1 MSSEPRVIRTRRG
14 YRSLV
19 YRLRCLDGILTT
31 RRLRPFLRRRD
42 SVARPQTVFIRARN
56 PCLLMRRRFLG
67 RYVGSINS
75 SCKAGK
81 VPRHATRRSR
91 LTFPH
96 TARSFAPPLL
106 DSPPLCEIVME
117 QSVNEAW
124 KRLLDEARREL
135 PEATVR
141 TWLEPSEPI
150 ALDDGRLILGAPDQ
164 FAAEWNE
171 SKHAGLLA
179 RAAERVLGR
188 PTTVVFRVQEDRQ
201 RRPQM
206 DFFVAPRES
215 AAVATAANI
224 GTTPLNERYTF
235 QTFVSG
241 KSNELAA
248 AAAHAVAEA
257 PGKTYN
263 PLFIYGATGLGKT
276 HLMQAIAHAV
286 LQKNPETRLQYFG
299 AEQFI
304 NDVIESIHARTMS
317 EFRRR
322 YRNDVDLLL
331 VDDVHFLEGK
341 EMTQEEFF
349 HTFNAL
355 FEAHKQIVLT
365 SDRPPKEIPGLEER
379 LISRFEW
386 GMVADIGHPDLEH
399 RVAILRKKAEQDH
412 LELTIPDDVL
422 RFIAEHIRSS
432 VRELEGCIIKLLLFA
447 SLKNREVTIE
457 LAREA
462 LSDKIRQGEEG
473 SGYLSGSGSAPSIDR
488 VQEVVARRWGVSPEG
503 LRSKARTKTLVI
515 PRQVAMYLARD
526 MLGMQLVEIGQAFG
540 GRDHSTV
547 IHSVDKVERQ
557 MMRDR
562 TFKERVEM
570 ARQELSAL

>member
-1 MSSEPRVIRTRRG
+1 
-14 YRSLV
+14 
-19 YRLRCLDGILTT
+19 
-31 RRLRPFLRRRD
+31 
-42 SVARPQTVFIRARN
+42 
-56 PCLLMRRRFLG
+56 
-67 RYVGSINS
+67 
-75 SCKAGK
+75 
-81 VPRHATRRSR
+81 
-91 LTFPH
+91 
-96 TARSFAPPLL
+96 
-106 DSPPLCEIVME
+106 
-117 QSVNEAW
+117 
-124 KRLLDEARREL
+124 
-135 PEATVR
+135 
-141 TWLEPSEPI
+141 
-150 ALDDGRLILGAPDQ
+150 
-164 FAAEWNE
+164 
-171 SKHAGLLA
+171 
-179 RAAERVLGR
+179 
-188 PTTVVFRVQEDRQ
+188 
-201 RRPQM
+201 M
-206 DFFVAPRES
+206 DFFVAPQGGTALATER
-215 AAVATAANI
+215 ATA
-224 GTTPLNERYTF
+224 TTPLNERYSF
-235 QTFVSG
+235 DTFVVG

-248 AAAHAVAEA
+248 AAAHAVVEA

-286 LQKNPETRLQYFG
+286 LGRRPETRILYVG

-304 NDVIESIHARTMS
+304 NEVIESIQARTMP

-322 YRNDVDLLL
+322 YRSDVDLLL

-341 EMTQEEFF
+341 EMTQDEFF

-355 FEAHKQIVLT
+355 FEARKQMVLT
-365 SDRPPKEIPGLEER
+365 SDRPPKEIPGLEDR

-386 GMVADIGHPDLEH
+386 GMVADIGQPDLEH
-399 RVAILRKKAEQDH
+399 RIAILRKKAQQDH
-412 LELTIPDDVL
+412 LELTIPDDAL

-447 SLKNREVTIE
+447 SLKNREITIE

-462 LSDKIRQGEEG
+462 LADKIRQGEDAAAYG
-473 SGYLSGSGSAPSIDR
+473 GRPMPSIDR
-488 VQEVVARRWGVSPEG
+488 VQEVVARRWGVTPEG
-503 LRSKARTKTLVI
+503 LRSKARTKTLTV

-526 MLGMQLVEIGQAFG
+526 MLSMQLVEIGQAFG

>member
-1 MSSEPRVIRTRRG
+1 M
-14 YRSLV
+14 
-19 YRLRCLDGILTT
+19 
-31 RRLRPFLRRRD
+31 
-42 SVARPQTVFIRARN
+42 RARN
-56 PCLLMRRRFLG
+56 PCLLMRRRLRG
-67 RYVGSINS
+67 RYVGPIHS
-75 SCKAGK
+75 SREDGK
-81 VPRHATRRSR
+81 RTRSSARRSR
-91 LTFPH
+91 LTFPQADR
-96 TARSFAPPLL
+96 TFGPPLL
-106 DSPPLCEIVME
+106 DVPPHSQSRME
-117 QSVNEAW
+117 QSTKEAW

-135 PEATVR
+135 PDATVR
-141 TWLEPSEPI
+141 TWLEPAVSI
-150 ALDDGRLILGAPDQ
+150 A
-164 FAAEWNE
+164 
-171 SKHAGLLA
+171 
-179 RAAERVLGR
+179 
-188 PTTVVFRVQEDRQ
+188 
-201 RRPQM
+201 
-206 DFFVAPRES
+206 
-215 AAVATAANI
+215 
-224 GTTPLNERYTF
+224 
-235 QTFVSG
+235 
-241 KSNELAA
+241 LAA

-276 HLMQAIAHAV
+276 HLMQAVARAV
-286 LQKNPETRLQYFG
+286 LTKYPGTRVHYFG

-304 NDVIESIHARTMS
+304 NEVIESIHARTMS

-322 YRNDVDLLL
+322 YRNDVDLFL

-355 FEAHKQIVLT
+355 FEGHKQIVLT
-365 SDRPPKEIPGLEER
+365 SDRPPKEIPGLEDR

-386 GMVADIGHPDLEH
+386 GLVADIGHPDLEH
-399 RVAILRKKAEQDH
+399 RIAILRKKAEQDH

-422 RFIAEHIRSS
+422 RFIAEHVRSS

-473 SGYLSGSGSAPSIDR
+473 ASYAQPTPSIDR
-488 VQEVVARRWGVSPEG
+488 VQEVVARRWGVTPEG
-503 LRSKARTKTLVI
+503 LRSKARTKTLTI
-515 PRQVAMYLARD
+515 PRQVAMYLARN
-526 MLGMQLVEIGQAFG
+526 MLGLQLVEIGQAFG

>member
-1 MSSEPRVIRTRRG
+1 
-14 YRSLV
+14 
-19 YRLRCLDGILTT
+19 
-31 RRLRPFLRRRD
+31 
-42 SVARPQTVFIRARN
+42 
-56 PCLLMRRRFLG
+56 
-67 RYVGSINS
+67 
-75 SCKAGK
+75 
-81 VPRHATRRSR
+81 
-91 LTFPH
+91 
-96 TARSFAPPLL
+96 
-106 DSPPLCEIVME
+106 ME
-117 QSVNEAW
+117 QSAKEAW
-124 KRLLDEARREL
+124 KRLLEEARREL

-141 TWLEPSEPI
+141 TWLEPAVPL
-150 ALDDGRLILGAPDQ
+150 ALEDGRLVLGAPDQ
-164 FAAEWNE
+164 FAAEWNDT
-171 SKHAGLLA
+171 KHAPLLA
-179 RAAERVLGR
+179 RAAERVFGQ
-188 PTTVVFRVQEDRQ
+188 PTPVVFRVLEDRQ
-201 RRPQM
+201 QRPQM
-206 DFFVAPRES
+206 DFFVAPKPS
-215 AAVATAANI
+215 PGPAPSVTM
-224 GTTPLNERYTF
+224 PLNERYTF
-235 QTFVSG
+235 ESFVVG

-257 PGKTYN
+257 PGRTYN

-286 LQKNPETRLQYFG
+286 LKRNPETRLLYVG

-304 NDVIESIHARTMS
+304 NEVIESIQARTMP

-322 YRNDVDLLL
+322 YRNDIDLLL

-341 EMTQEEFF
+341 EMTQDEFF

-355 FEAHKQIVLT
+355 FEGRKQMVLT
-365 SDRPPKEIPGLEER
+365 SDRPPKEIPGLEDR

-386 GMVADIGHPDLEH
+386 GMVADIGQPDLEH
-399 RVAILRKKAEQDH
+399 RIAILRKKAYQDH

-447 SLKNREVTIE
+447 SLKNREVTID

-462 LSDKIRQGEEG
+462 LADKIRQGEE
-473 SGYLSGSGSAPSIDR
+473 SAFPGPATPSIDR
-488 VQEVVARRWGVSPEG
+488 VQEVVARRWGVTPEG
-503 LRSKARTKTLVI
+503 LRSKARTKTLTI
-515 PRQVAMYLARD
+515 PRQIAMYLARD

-562 TFKERVEM
+562 TFKERIEM

>member
-1 MSSEPRVIRTRRG
+1 ME
-14 YRSLV
+14 L
-19 YRLRCLDGILTT
+19 
-31 RRLRPFLRRRD
+31 
-42 SVARPQTVFIRARN
+42 
-56 PCLLMRRRFLG
+56 
-67 RYVGSINS
+67 
-75 SCKAGK
+75 
-81 VPRHATRRSR
+81 
-91 LTFPH
+91 
-96 TARSFAPPLL
+96 
-106 DSPPLCEIVME
+106 SPKD
-117 QSVNEAW
+117 AW
-124 KRLLDEARREL
+124 KRLLEEARREL

-141 TWLEPSEPI
+141 TWLEPAVPL
-150 ALDDGRLILGAPDQ
+150 ALEDGRLVLGAPDQ
-164 FAAEWNE
+164 FAAEWNDT
-171 SKHAGLLA
+171 KHAPLLT
-179 RAAERVLGR
+179 RAAERVFGA
-188 PTTVVFRVQEDRQ
+188 PTPVVFRVLEDRQ
-201 RRPQM
+201 QRPQM
-206 DFFVAPRES
+206 DFFVAPKP
-215 AAVATAANI
+215 AAGVAPSVTM
-224 GTTPLNERYTF
+224 PLNERYTF
-235 QTFVSG
+235 ETFVVG

-257 PGKTYN
+257 PGRTYN

-286 LQKNPETRLQYFG
+286 LKRNPETRLLYVG

-304 NDVIESIHARTMS
+304 NEVIESIQARTMP

-322 YRNDVDLLL
+322 YRNDIDLLL

-341 EMTQEEFF
+341 EMTQDEFF

-355 FEAHKQIVLT
+355 FEGRKQMVLT
-365 SDRPPKEIPGLEER
+365 SDRLPKEIPGLEDR

-386 GMVADIGHPDLEH
+386 GMVADIGQPDLEH
-399 RVAILRKKAEQDH
+399 RIAILRKKAHQDH

-462 LSDKIRQGEEG
+462 LADKIRQGED
-473 SGYLSGSGSAPSIDR
+473 SAVAGSATPSIDR
-488 VQEVVARRWGVSPEG
+488 VQEVVARRWGVTPEG
-503 LRSKARTKTLVI
+503 LRSKARTKTLTI

-562 TFKERVEM
+562 TFKERIEM